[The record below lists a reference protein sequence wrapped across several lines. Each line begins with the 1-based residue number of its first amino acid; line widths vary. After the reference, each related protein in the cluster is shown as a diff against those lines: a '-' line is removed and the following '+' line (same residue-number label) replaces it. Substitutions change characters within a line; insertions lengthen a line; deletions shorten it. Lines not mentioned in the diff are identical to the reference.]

1 MNNIH
6 KHRSVL
12 VMVMM
17 TLGLSPLSASAVSL
31 HEELRDM
38 LNQHPGVK
46 SARSIQRAADW
57 DVESATDSYYPVFSI
72 SGESG
77 RSRYEDPN
85 TTFGSTER
93 FDKTRVTYEVTQN
106 LFRGFRDEAIV
117 EQSKAERNIANA
129 QANKFVQD
137 KLYEGIV
144 VYVDA
149 LREKEL
155 SNVVTNKVEITNKLL
170 SIKKRAR
177 KSGSGTDIDILEASL
192 GIQKALDEQL
202 NSMAVLRQAA
212 IQYAKLFNRPDLPED
227 MSKITIPE
235 RLIPDSE
242 DKILEAVLSN
252 NADVANAKLQMDVA
266 SSIKK
271 GAAGE
276 YFPTL
281 DLVGTREYDRNSEG
295 QEGASH
301 ENAVLLRMNWEFNL
315 GNKTGANVSAATER
329 FSSAQFDYDNV
340 LREASQNARLA
351 YARFQNINARQKLA
365 KETLTIAQR
374 IYNSRVDQKK
384 AGKVDDTVVISAQT
398 RMLAAK
404 YTAITTYYDAVKAA
418 YEIAYTAGTLTP
430 ENMNIAVS
438 LK

>member
-1 MNNIH
+1 
-6 KHRSVL
+6 
-12 VMVMM
+12 MM
-17 TLGLSPLSASAVSL
+17 TLGLSPLNASAVTM

-38 LNQHPGVK
+38 LSQHPGVK
-46 SARSIQRAADW
+46 SARSVQRAADW

-72 SGESG
+72 TGESG

-93 FDKTRVTYEVTQN
+93 FDKTRVTYELRQN
-106 LFRGFRDEAIV
+106 LFRGFRDQAVV
-117 EQSKAERNIANA
+117 EQSKAERKIANT
-129 QANKFVQD
+129 QVNQFISD

-155 SNVVTNKVEITNKLL
+155 SAVIDDKVKITNKLL
-170 SIKKRAR
+170 GIKKRAK

-202 NSMAVLRQAA
+202 NSMAVLRKAT
-212 IQYAKLFNRPDLPED
+212 IQYAKLFNRPDLPDD
-227 MSKITIPE
+227 MSNIDIPE
-235 RLIPDSE
+235 QLIPNNE
-242 DKILEAVLSN
+242 DKVLEAVLSN
-252 NADVANAKLQMDVA
+252 NADVASAKLQMDVA
-266 SSIKK
+266 SSKMK

-276 YFPTL
+276 YFPSL

-301 ENAVLLRMNWEFNL
+301 ENALLLRMNWEFNL
-315 GNKTGANVSAATER
+315 GNKTGANVSAAAER

-365 KETLTIAQR
+365 KETLTIAER
-374 IYNSRVDQKK
+374 IYGSRVDQKN

-418 YEIAYTAGTLTP
+418 YEIAYTAGMLTP
-430 ENMNIAVS
+430 ENMDIAVS
-438 LK
+438 FK

>member
-1 MNNIH
+1 
-6 KHRSVL
+6 
-12 VMVMM
+12 MM
-17 TLGLSPLSASAVSL
+17 TLGLSPLNASAVTM

-38 LNQHPGVK
+38 LSQHPGVK
-46 SARSIQRAADW
+46 SARSVQRAADW

-72 SGESG
+72 TGESG

-93 FDKTRVTYEVTQN
+93 FDKTRVTYELRQN
-106 LFRGFRDEAIV
+106 LFRGFRDQAVV
-117 EQSKAERNIANA
+117 EQSKAERKIANT
-129 QANKFVQD
+129 QVNQFISD

-155 SNVVTNKVEITNKLL
+155 SAVIDDKVKITNKLL
-170 SIKKRAR
+170 GIKKRAK

-202 NSMAVLRQAA
+202 NSMAVLRKAA
-212 IQYAKLFNRPDLPED
+212 IQYAKLFNRPDLPDD
-227 MSKITIPE
+227 MSNIDIPE
-235 RLIPDSE
+235 QLIPNNE
-242 DKILEAVLSN
+242 DKVLEAVLSN
-252 NADVANAKLQMDVA
+252 NADVASAKLQMDVA
-266 SSIKK
+266 SSKMK

-276 YFPTL
+276 YFPSL

-301 ENAVLLRMNWEFNL
+301 ENALLLRMNWEFNL
-315 GNKTGANVSAATER
+315 GNKTGANVSAAAER

-365 KETLTIAQR
+365 KETLTIAER
-374 IYNSRVDQKK
+374 IYGSRVDQKN

-418 YEIAYTAGTLTP
+418 YEIAYTAGMLTP
-430 ENMNIAVS
+430 ENMDIAVS
-438 LK
+438 FK